1 MRQSQQ
7 QGRDV
12 RYNAAQVT
20 PLFTHADGDRRE
32 ACLISLMRMNGLGP
46 SPPAWG
52 KRGTFFVGN
61 HLIAD
66 KQTRAFQ
73 GRGGDCSFLLKVVF
87 IDYGDDKY

>member
-1 MRQSQQ
+1 MAS
-7 QGRDV
+7 GR
-12 RYNAAQVT
+12 
-20 PLFTHADGDRRE
+20 L
-32 ACLISLMRMNGLGP
+32 
-46 SPPAWG
+46 PP
-52 KRGTFFVGN
+52 RGERGGHFFVGN